1 MTIQSLIITNL
12 FSKILFAR
20 QFQPIPRKQIEEYA
34 VEFFKSINI
43 DKDSTVIEGNKNRF
57 LYMKSND
64 LYIVLVT
71 TKDSNILEDI
81 ETLKLSQRLISDICS
96 SSGQITTGSVLDN
109 FYDIALGLDDLISQG
124 IYDGSSIPYIMQC
137 LEMDSAEEKEFKKQ
151 QEVKEKA
158 AQEQLNIRMRELEK
172 ERRNKVF
179 NSVGSDT
186 LTIGGNAVGSSSSS
200 INLND
205 NQMSSES
212 SVEPSS
218 SVKDENQVKSKKKN
232 KQLKVKGMK
241 LGGKKNEIIEDK
253 KNDDDEN

>member
-12 FSKILFAR
+12 FSKIIFAR
-20 QFQPIPRKQIEEYA
+20 QFQPLPRKQIEEYA
-34 VEFFKSINI
+34 VEFFKSIHI

-57 LYMKSND
+57 LYMKSNEV
-64 LYIVLVT
+64 YIVLVT

-81 ETLKLSQRLISDICS
+81 ETLKLSQRLLSDICS
-96 SSGQITTGSVLDN
+96 SNGQITISTVLDN

-124 IYDGSSIPYIMQC
+124 IYDGSNIPYIIQC

-172 ERRNKVF
+172 EKRNKVF

-186 LTIGGNAVGSSSSS
+186 LTIGSSS
-200 INLND
+200 IAPLSNIIND
-205 NQMSSES
+205 NQMTTES
-212 SVEPSS
+212 IDLNVN
-218 SVKDENQVKSKKKN
+218 VKEENNMKIKKKG
-232 KQLKVKGMK
+232 KPSKVKGMK
-241 LGGKKNEIIEDK
+241 LGGKKNEISDDK
-253 KNDDDEN
+253 NNDDEN